1 MVEQVIDERAHPR
14 PAVHGE
20 VDVLMSVL
28 VELVRGFLLQCM
40 PSFFR
45 SILSE
50 THLLFKELIMD
61 VTIFFRNP
69 DAFESLKAIL
79 KKKFPHP
86 WTRERFEGLGDRPPH
101 RRRGLFDRI
110 ILKELMEQAEKE
122 VHVQIFRSD
131 SLKVNLLGPCHIL
144 FSTS

>member
-1 MVEQVIDERAHPR
+1 MYAKFLSIDP
-14 PAVHGE
+14 
-20 VDVLMSVL
+20 
-28 VELVRGFLLQCM
+28 
-40 PSFFR
+40 
-45 SILSE
+45 SE

-101 RRRGLFDRI
+101 RRRGLFDRDHPEGADGTGR
-110 ILKELMEQAEKE
+110 K
-122 VHVQIFRSD
+122 RSACPD
-131 SLKVNLLGPCHIL
+131 L
-144 FSTS
+144 